1 MKPKIGQK
9 LTYVDEI
16 CEEFTAK
23 INNVFDHENE
33 KYSVSIEYRRNDRS
47 IGKVNAVPFVD
58 GIHNVD
64 SEQKVMCF
72 SKKTPK
78 KSAKKAEP
86 IPDPGD
92 IPPTPEVTT
101 ISTTTGPETITE
113 TAGSTEPITKP
124 SSSV

>member
-9 LTYVDEI
+9 VTYVDES

-23 INNVFDHENE
+23 INNVFDHENQ

-64 SEQKVMCF
+64 SNQKVMCF

-78 KSAKKAEP
+78 KSAKKPES
-86 IPDPGD
+86 IPDPSD
-92 IPPTPEVTT
+92 IAVTPEVTT
-101 ISTTTGPETITE
+101 AIATGPETITE
-113 TAGSTEPITKP
+113 TVGSTKPITEP
-124 SSSV
+124 SSSA